1 MLKRYFAFVALI
13 FLSVLP
19 VRAATIQDVLI
30 YSVEDYI
37 RPGYADFAAT
47 SVQMAE
53 AMTDLCVDADEA
65 ALARARKEFAASV
78 AAWAGIELV
87 RFGPVMRDNRLE
99 RILFWPD
106 RKSTGLKQVQ
116 RLLVAKNET
125 ATNLTSLRGKSVA
138 VQGLGALEFILFG
151 TGAQELSAGVE
162 TYRCRFGRTVAQALS
177 FTADE
182 LVMLWAEGAD
192 FPRQFLNP
200 DPISDS
206 YRSDTEAL
214 SEIVGVM
221 AHGLETVRDKRFKP
235 ILGSE
240 IKMARP
246 KRALFWRSELYLVA
260 TKANFS
266 GLLNLMEHSRIG
278 NLKPDTTTGILDS
291 ARFEFSNALK
301 SHDRIEAAT
310 LDIAVDEQ
318 ARGLIGYL
326 IILTGSL
333 QQIIGEQLATE
344 LGFAV
349 GFSAN
354 DGD

>member
-1 MLKRYFAFVALI
+1 MLKRLFAFVALV
-13 FLSVLP
+13 FMSVLP
-19 VRAATIQDVLI
+19 VQAATIQEVLAH
-30 YSVEDYI
+30 SVEDYI
-37 RPGYADFAAT
+37 RPGYAEFAAT
-47 SVQMAE
+47 SARMSE
-53 AMTDLCVDADEA
+53 AMTVLCTDADGSS
-65 ALARARKEFAASV
+65 LARAREDFATTIT
-78 AAWAGIELV
+78 AWAGIELV

-106 RKSTGLKQVQ
+106 RKSTGLKQAQ

-125 ATNLTSLRGKSVA
+125 ATSLTSIRGKSVA

-151 TGAQELSAGVE
+151 TGADELSAGVE
-162 TYRCRFGRTVAQALS
+162 TYRCRFGRTVAQALA

-182 LVMLWAEGAD
+182 LVVLWAKGAD

-200 DPISDS
+200 DPASDS

-266 GLLNLMEHSRIG
+266 GLLDLLERSQIED
-278 NLKPDTTTGILDS
+278 LKPDTTTGILDS

-301 SHDRIEAAT
+301 SHDRIEVLT
-310 LDIAVDEQ
+310 LDIAVDER